1 MQAGDMQTT
10 TIYVP
15 FFSHLRTHGSP
26 GRTGPTAA
34 AAGTGLLMARF
45 APSVRRPKG
54 RR

>member
-26 GRTGPTAA
+26 GLAGPTAA
-34 AAGTGLLMARF
+34 AASGTGLLMARF
-45 APSVRRPKG
+45 APSVRRP
-54 RR
+54 

>member
-26 GRTGPTAA
+26 GRAGPTAAAA

-45 APSVRRPKG
+45 APSIRRP
-54 RR
+54 